1 MLKVSRLDGRRT
13 IRMSSAHEQRR
24 TLVVNH
30 PLQRRI
36 VKDIGLLP
44 LTVLV
49 VGTLVLGVLLRDLE
63 REAHEHALALR
74 SATPLLCG
82 LVGFVLTC
90 SFVMLTQAL
99 RISNRVAGPQVR
111 VRQVVDDVLAGNTAM
126 RVHIRGNDYLHE
138 TAADI
143 NRLILHIDTLRRD
156 QRDSTD
162 EAGAK
167 SVGAAEHEHV

>member
-1 MLKVSRLDGRRT
+1 M
-13 IRMSSAHEQRR
+13 
-24 TLVVNH
+24 VNH

-49 VGTLVLGVLLRDLE
+49 VGTLVLGVLLRDLN

-82 LVGFVLTC
+82 LVGFVLAC

-143 NRLILHIDTLRRD
+143 NRLILHIDTLRRG
-156 QRDSTD
+156 QANPATENSA
-162 EAGAK
+162 EP
-167 SVGAAEHEHV
+167 VGAADREHV